1 RLIRQHAQRVRRL
14 HAKLFYRPLL
24 ESVAQIDSEALKLS
38 PEAAERQLA
47 ALGYRAPRNAL
58 GHLTFLTKGATR
70 KGRIQALMLPTLLEW
85 LGGTPDPDGGLL
97 AYRKVSEAMTEHP
110 WFLRTLRDEGALA
123 KRLMLV
129 LGASRYVPDLL
140 IRAPDV
146 VRMFADGASGPKLL
160 AVDSTV
166 VAQGLVRSAARYR
179 SPERAIGAA
188 RSLRR
193 AELARVASGDVL
205 GMLTVQQVCRALSAV
220 WVAVLEAA
228 LQSVIRAA
236 TADGRPAPARIAV
249 IGMGRLGGAELGYGS
264 DADVMFVCEPVAAP
278 GADGSAVRSASE
290 SGAEAVRWASGI
302 ADRVRSLLARASVDP
317 PLEVDA
323 D

>member
-1 RLIRQHAQRVRRL
+1 DTEALRWLARAAHVRSEARRGVVDELQRQIRRHTQHVRRL

-58 GHLTFLTKGATR
+58 GHLAALTKGATR

-85 LGGTPDPDGGLL
+85 LGETPDPDAGLL
-97 AYRKVSEAMTEHP
+97 AYRTLSEAMNEYP

-129 LGASRYVPDLL
+129 LGSSRYIPDLL
-140 IRAPDV
+140 LRAPDV

-160 AVDSTV
+160 AVVSAV
-166 VAQGLVRSAARYR
+166 VAQGLIRSAARYR
-179 SPERAIGAA
+179 DPGRAIAA
-188 RSLRR
+188 AWSLRR

-205 GMLTVQQVCRALSAV
+205 GMLAVQQVCRALSAV
-220 WVAVLEAA
+220 LVAVLEAA
-228 LQSVIRAA
+228 
-236 TADGRPAPARIAV
+236 
-249 IGMGRLGGAELGYGS
+249 
-264 DADVMFVCEPVAAP
+264 
-278 GADGSAVRSASE
+278 
-290 SGAEAVRWASGI
+290 
-302 ADRVRSLLARASVDP
+302 
-317 PLEVDA
+317 
-323 D
+323 